1 MDENQELNINLP
13 EVYNHYVL
21 ENDFRT
27 DVLMRLANGNPFLT
41 AGKNGKTNIYT
52 LAVPLQTS
60 WSEFIRHPVFVPVIH
75 RMAIISDR
83 TKPLYYVPGDENFI
97 EVDTR
102 VVDNAIFRLV
112 NEATGVE
119 SIPSFVSNSQGQF
132 IRPYIDRPGHYR
144 LLQDSLTVDV
154 LSFNASPVE
163 SDLATYNIEEL
174 SETPGVKIFSEAEAP
189 AGNSFKK
196 ALAEEQDER
205 NLWRVFVW
213 ITLLFLAIEI
223 LLLRFL

>member
-1 MDENQELNINLP
+1 LGA
-13 EVYNHYVL
+13 
-21 ENDFRT
+21 DFNT
-27 DVLMRLANGNPFLT
+27 DVLMRLANGDPFLT
-41 AGKNGKTNIYT
+41 ARKNDKANIYT
-52 LAVPLQTS
+52 LAVPLETS

-83 TKPLYYVPGDENFI
+83 TKPLYYVPGEENYI
-97 EVDTR
+97 EVDAL
-102 VVDNAIFRLV
+102 VNEKAIFRLI
-112 NEATGVE
+112 NEASGVE

-163 SDLATYNIEEL
+163 SDLATFNTEEL
-174 SETPGVKIFSEAEAP
+174 TGISGVKIFSEAEAP
-189 AGNSFKK
+189 TGNSFKK
-196 ALAEEQDER
+196 ALAKEQDER
-205 NLWRVFVW
+205 NFWRVFVW
-213 ITLLFLAIEI
+213 ITLLFLAIEV